1 MKERKLR
8 TVYYYGYL
16 VDENGNIYNKH
27 GHKMTPYY
35 TNTGN
40 YVIALRINSKRVIK
54 RVARVL
60 YEAFHPEE
68 DLTNKIVRSLRIDS
82 YLNIDDLYLDEVV
95 PGGNPKTKEYKS
107 HKYRNK
113 QEVLDKYNELKKHP
127 LKYRKEIDILKWVL
141 KEKD

>member
-1 MKERKLR
+1 MRI
-8 TVYYYGYL
+8 VYYYDYL
-16 VDENGNIYNKH
+16 VDEDANIYNKH

-35 TNTGN
+35 TKTGN
-40 YVIALRINSKRVIK
+40 FVVALRINGKREVK

-68 DLTNKIVRSLRIDS
+68 DLTNKIVRSLCTDEW
-82 YLNIDDLYLDEVV
+82 LNIHDLYLVETF
-95 PGGNPKTKEYKS
+95 PGGNPRTKEYKS

-141 KEKD
+141 KEED